1 MNFSQKQF
9 QSFIF
14 LHPNM
19 IMQKCQIV
27 YLEQADMFSNYVD
40 PTQEL
45 LDTYWFWT
53 DSSYCEWTKIN
64 QIKSIESQDILN
76 KNEKKESKHK
86 VRRIPKVK
94 SIDLHEHFQRI
105 IEYLGSVQNSNQVI
119 FRRQIKNSSRKNAS
133 IKRTS
138 YFGVN
143 KNGPNWQT
151 LITIN
156 RRKTYVGTFMTEEE
170 SARAFDFYS
179 MLLHLDLAKT
189 NFNYN
194 KSQALSLISEFS
206 YLIM

>member
-1 MNFSQKQF
+1 MNYSQNQF
-9 QSFIF
+9 QSFKF
-14 LHPNM
+14 LHLLM
-19 IMQKCQIV
+19 IMQEFQIV
-27 YLEQADMFSNYVD
+27 YLKQADVFNNYIN

-45 LDTYWFWT
+45 LDAYWFWT
-53 DSSYCEWTKIN
+53 DSNYCEWTKIN
-64 QIKSIESQDILN
+64 QIQSIESQDILT
-76 KNEKKESKHK
+76 KNEQKESKHIA
-86 VRRIPKVK
+86 RRIPKIK
-94 SIDLHEHFQRI
+94 SIDLHEHFQRVL
-105 IEYLGSVQNSNQVI
+105 EYLDSVQNSNKII
-119 FRRQIKNSSRKNAS
+119 FRRQIKKSSRKNAS

-156 RRKTYVGTFMTEEE
+156 RSKTYVGTFMTEEE

-206 YLIM
+206 YLIL